1 MKTDNAMQLKAKI
14 NNKAKDLKI
23 PAQIMLQNYLMECFL
38 ERLSKSEYASRFII
52 KGGLL
57 IASFVGLSNRTT
69 MDIDVT
75 VKNIPLKEN
84 EISKIISYVCSVP
97 NEDDF
102 IFHLDRVEPIRDD
115 DEYQGFRAFLIAE
128 YEQLHNTLTVDI
140 TTGDSIYPDAVMHEF
155 SKIFDSEQILLF
167 SYPIETVIAEK
178 LETILSRNVTTTRPR
193 DFYDVYVLSSKSV
206 NYQTLK
212 TAIEMTCRHRQSEKV
227 LYQIDE
233 IITAI
238 KSSDNLAE
246 LWHKYTKKM
255 PYASEISFE
264 QTITKIEELLT
275 SYEKKQGE
283 KSSAIT
289 I

>member
-14 NNKAKDLKI
+14 NNKAKELKF

-38 ERLSKSEYASRFII
+38 ERLSKSEYAGKFII

-57 IASFVGLSNRTT
+57 IASLVGLSNRTT

-75 VKNIPLKEN
+75 VKNIPLNEN
-84 EISKIISYVCSVP
+84 EISKIIAYVCSVP

-102 IFHLDRVEPIRDD
+102 VFYLDRVEPIRDD

-128 YEQLHNTLTVDI
+128 YEQLHNTLTVDV
-140 TTGDSIYPDAVMHEF
+140 TTGDSIYPDAVMHGF
-155 SKIFDSEQILLF
+155 SKIFDSEQISLF
-167 SYPIETVIAEK
+167 SYPAETVLAEK

-193 DFYDVYVLSSKSV
+193 DFYDVYALSSKSV
-206 NYQTLK
+206 DYKSLK
-212 TAIEMTCRHRQSEKV
+212 TALEMTCRHRQSEKV

-238 KSSDNLAE
+238 RTSDILAE
-246 LWHKYTKKM
+246 QWQKYTKKM
-255 PYASEISFE
+255 PYAAEISFE
-264 QTITKIEELLT
+264 QTVNKIEELLT
-275 SYEKKQGE
+275 IPIYENLR
-283 KSSAIT
+283 
-289 I
+289 